1 MRTLWFGLGIAAVAA
16 GVVGIVL
23 PLVPTTPFLLLAA
36 FAFSRSSPRFEAWLV
51 DHPRLGPP
59 IRDWRAHRAIGRR
72 AKVVAVGL
80 MAATLVAT
88 WAAGVGTTI
97 LVVQVVVLAAVSVFI
112 LTRPDAP
119 GGDDTIA

>member
-36 FAFSRSSPRFEAWLV
+36 FAFSRSSPRFEAWLI

-59 IRDWRAHRAIGRR
+59 IRDWRAHRAIGWR

-88 WAAGVGTTI
+88 WAVGVGTTI
-97 LVVQVVVLAAVSVFI
+97 LVVQIVVLAAVSVFI

>member
-36 FAFSRSSPRFEAWLV
+36 FAFSRSSPRFEAWLLG
-51 DHPRLGPP
+51 HPRLGPP
-59 IRDWRAHRAIGRR
+59 IRDWQTHRAIGRR
-72 AKVVAVGL
+72 AKVMAVAL
-80 MAATLVAT
+80 MAAALVAS
-88 WAAGVGTTI
+88 WAVGVGTTI
-97 LVVQVVVLAAVSVFI
+97 LVVQLVVLVMVSAFI

-119 GGDDTIA
+119 GGDDAAV

>member
-119 GGDDTIA
+119 GGDDAIL

>member
-36 FAFSRSSPRFEAWLV
+36 FAFSRSSPRFEAWLI

-97 LVVQVVVLAAVSVFI
+97 LVVQIVVLAAVSVFI

>member
-36 FAFSRSSPRFEAWLV
+36 FAFSRSSPRFEAWLI

-80 MAATLVAT
+80 MAATLAAT

-97 LVVQVVVLAAVSVFI
+97 LVVQIVVLAAVSVFI

>member
-80 MAATLVAT
+80 MASTLVAT

-97 LVVQVVVLAAVSVFI
+97 LVVQIVVLAAVSVFI

>member
-36 FAFSRSSPRFEAWLV
+36 FAFSRSSPRFEAWLLE
-51 DHPRLGPP
+51 HPKLGPP

-72 AKVVAVGL
+72 AKVLAVGV
-80 MAATLVAT
+80 MAAALVAS
-88 WAAGVGTTI
+88 WVAGVGTTI
-97 LVVQVVVLAAVSVFI
+97 LVVQIVVLAAVSAFI

-119 GGDDTIA
+119 GGDDAEA

>member
-36 FAFSRSSPRFEAWLV
+36 FAFSRSSPRFEAWLLG
-51 DHPRLGPP
+51 HPRLGPP
-59 IRDWRAHRAIGRR
+59 IRDWRTHRAIGRR
-72 AKVVAVGL
+72 AKVMAVAL
-80 MAATLVAT
+80 MAAALVAS
-88 WAAGVGTTI
+88 WAVGVGTTI
-97 LVVQVVVLAAVSVFI
+97 LVVQLVVLVMVSAFI

-119 GGDDTIA
+119 GGDDAAV